1 MNRNVQII
9 LKGTVTHADW
19 NPAIL
24 SEGELKYC
32 IFKEKRKSAIVKLQ
46 AELKQRAGSENPG
59 QRSELVAA
67 NH

>member
-46 AELKQRAGSENPG
+46 AELKRRAGSEKHWN
-59 QRSELVAA
+59 RSEPIAA
-67 NH
+67 NR